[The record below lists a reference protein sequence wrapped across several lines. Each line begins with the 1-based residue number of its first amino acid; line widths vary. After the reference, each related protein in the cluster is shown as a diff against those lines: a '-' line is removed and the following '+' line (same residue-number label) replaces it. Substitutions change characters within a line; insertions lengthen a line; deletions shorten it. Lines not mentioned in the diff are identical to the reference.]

1 MKYKARYLGGEVS
14 CGIGVEG
21 QVWIWDQEKGQVT
34 MASSDTAHAWVAE
47 NLIAAP
53 KVKKELVERLYN
65 RSLVGYKPPQ
75 LSLTSWKPVR
85 S

>member
-1 MKYKARYLGGEVS
+1 M
-14 CGIGVEG
+14 
-21 QVWIWDQEKGQVT
+21 T